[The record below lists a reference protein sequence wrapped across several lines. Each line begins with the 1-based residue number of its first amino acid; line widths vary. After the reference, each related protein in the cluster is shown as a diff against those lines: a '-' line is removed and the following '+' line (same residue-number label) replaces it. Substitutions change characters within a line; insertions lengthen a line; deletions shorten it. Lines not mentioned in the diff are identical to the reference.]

1 MNRLVLAREQ
11 HVVRMTQPLED
22 RPMTD
27 VSRLPAP
34 VSEHYEW
41 QLRGLCRGADV
52 SIFFLPEGVRGPRK
66 ARRERAAKA
75 ICQRCPVLDLCAAF
89 ALSTREAYGVWGG
102 MTPEERED
110 IWSGDRRLAAASG
123 A

>member
-1 MNRLVLAREQ
+1 MNRMVPAREQ
-11 HVVRMTQPLED
+11 HVVRMKQPLED

-41 QLRGLCRGADV
+41 QLRGLCRGSDV
-52 SIFFLPEGVRGPRK
+52 NTFFLPEGVRGPRK
-66 ARRERAAKA
+66 ARREREAKA
-75 ICQRCPVLDLCAAF
+75 ICRQCPVRDLCAAF

-102 MTPEERED
+102 MTPEERER
-110 IWSGDRRLAAASG
+110 IWSRDRELAEAAG